1 MPLITTAHRQLALG
15 RYLGCRYLGEARS
28 TVLSSSTAL
37 WSAAT
42 PHAAGGG
49 ATVAEAEEAEVPITQ
64 VLGRATLTVVTEE
77 ELSNNVIT
85 ALCFFIPRYG
95 PSSLGPLRPLQ

>member
-1 MPLITTAHRQLALG
+1 M
-15 RYLGCRYLGEARS
+15 
-28 TVLSSSTAL
+28 
-37 WSAAT
+37 
-42 PHAAGGG
+42 
-49 ATVAEAEEAEVPITQ
+49 AEAEEAEVPITQ